1 MRETDS
7 ERKKGKGVGKGQKE
21 ILVHSEW
28 KEGKQMRRC
37 VPLHVQKKKSYREES
52 ISREVRLLRQLWTG
66 CRFALLV
73 RKKTASSLDP
83 LTKDNV
89 RDREQAYLLVF
100 AF

>member
-37 VPLHVQKKKSYREES
+37 VPLHVQKKNPTEKKAFRERCVCS
-52 ISREVRLLRQLWTG
+52 DNFRQVVGLLCLFGRRQHQ
-66 CRFALLV
+66 AL
-73 RKKTASSLDP
+73 T
-83 LTKDNV
+83 
-89 RDREQAYLLVF
+89 Q
-100 AF
+100 